1 MIAIWLTAALN
12 SASRSPAASVTSVR
26 IGEVTRRT
34 RLTARMIRYYENR
47 GQQPNREPGARKQPH
62 VAEDDIRRLR
72 VLRALLAAGVPA
84 DDAVDAVHGRLD
96 SAQLQ
101 RVKTTA

>member
-47 GQQPNREPGARKQPH
+47 GQQPNREPGARKH
-62 VAEDDIRRLR
+62 RHFAEDDIRRLR